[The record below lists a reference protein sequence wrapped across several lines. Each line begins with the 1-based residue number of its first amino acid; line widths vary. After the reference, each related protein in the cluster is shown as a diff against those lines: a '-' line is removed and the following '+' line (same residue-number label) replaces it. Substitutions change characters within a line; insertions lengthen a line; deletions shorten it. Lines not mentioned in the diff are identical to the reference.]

1 MSNKIDPFEGFVS
14 DKNES
19 DSSESYIIP
28 NIETKLP
35 KRKRD
40 ECREIVKE
48 IKDFGISQRQLL
60 YTIYLLALELE
71 NVTAMKSLSKT
82 IGEIREFL
90 PVNALYLEDKE
101 IVTQKDNP
109 ESEKKASPDTI
120 APPAKKKLIL

>member
-1 MSNKIDPFEGFVS
+1 MSKIDPFEGFVS

-101 IVTQKDNP
+101 IVTQNNP
-109 ESEKKASPDTI
+109 ESEKKASPDTT
-120 APPAKKKLIL
+120 PVSTKKKLIL

>member
-1 MSNKIDPFEGFVS
+1 MSKIDPFEGFVS

-101 IVTQKDNP
+101 IVTQNNP
-109 ESEKKASPDTI
+109 ESEKKASSDTI